1 MLRTLSLLC
10 GCLLLG
16 PAVAWSQPATP
27 VEAAYDIYAR
37 GLQVAELQAAF
48 ALGPANYKLQMTYHT
63 TGLIGALFS
72 GHQLSTVQGSWQG
85 DRAAPRRFLGD
96 GFWRGETRRTV
107 IDYDHGHPLV
117 REMIPA
123 NDEER
128 DSVPPA
134 LQANTVD
141 TLSALA
147 LLMRRVQDTGRCEA
161 VVTTFDGR
169 RLAEIAAH
177 TAGEE
182 ILPPIGRSSFSGR
195 ALRCDFDGRQLGGFV
210 RDIDQDTLR
219 RPQHGSAWLAEIV
232 PGAPRLPVRI
242 TFETRWFGPAT
253 MYLTKAA
260 PSSQPVPASN

>member
-1 MLRTLSLLC
+1 MLRTLLFC
-10 GCLLLG
+10 GCLLLA
-16 PAVAWSQPATP
+16 PTFARSQPATP
-27 VEAAYDIYAR
+27 PVEAGYDIYAR
-37 GLQVAELQAAF
+37 GFEVAELQAAF
-48 ALGPANYKLQMTYHT
+48 ALGPTNYQMQMTYRT

-72 GHQLSTVQGSWQG
+72 GHQLSTVRGSWQG
-85 DRAAPRRFLGD
+85 DRPAPSRFFGE
-96 GFWRGETRRTV
+96 GFWRGEPRRTV
-107 IDYDHGHPLV
+107 IDYDHGHPLL
-117 REMIPA
+117 REMVPA

-147 LLMRRVQDTGRCEA
+147 MLMRHVQNTGRCEA
-161 VVTTFDGR
+161 AVTTFDGR

-182 ILPPIGRSSFSGR
+182 ILPPTARSTFSGR

-210 RDIDQDTLR
+210 RDVDQDTLR

-253 MYLTKAA
+253 MYLTKAT
-260 PSSQPVPASN
+260 PRSQPFPASD